1 MNIRLSEN
9 IALISFFFG
18 FQMQNGRV
26 EHDLIQLFFL
36 NSDSNLIFRVLKTDL
51 MHSLK
56 NIARLSIIDNIM

>member
-26 EHDLIQLFFL
+26 EHDLIQLFL
-36 NSDSNLIFRVLKTDL
+36 NSDSNLIFRVLKTDF